1 MSTIEQQT
9 TLAGKYQPYPE
20 YKDSGV
26 KWLGHIPSHW
36 IIRRL
41 KHIAYIQ
48 SGIPKGKNLADK
60 TTVSVPMLRVA
71 NVQDGYLNLDDIHQ
85 IDIEPHELKRYSL
98 RKGDVLM
105 NEGGDNDKL
114 GRGAVWQGEI
124 EHCIHQNHVFA
135 IRAKDIEPEWL
146 QQLTQSSYAK
156 FYFYSVAKQSTN
168 LASISSSSIKETPLL
183 IPPKPERNKILSF
196 LGCETT
202 RIDRLIAQQQW
213 LIELLK
219 EKRQAV
225 ISHAVTKGLNPD
237 APMKDSG
244 IEWLGQVPEHWIV
257 RRLKHTATIQSGI
270 PKGKDLANKETI
282 TVPMLRVANVQDGY
296 FSLDS
301 VHELEIEQH
310 ELARYSLKTG
320 DVLMNEGG
328 DNDKLG
334 RGAVWSGQIT
344 PCIHQNHV
352 FAIRVDNMEPEWLS
366 WLTSSSYAKFYFY
379 SVAKQSTN
387 LASISSSNVKETP
400 LILPPK
406 MERVEIMRYLD
417 EKIAKFARLESQ
429 ATLQIELL
437 QERRTALISA
447 AVTGKID
454 LRCWTPPT
462 DNEVTT

>member
-1 MSTIEQQT
+1 MSQVAATQKQG
-9 TLAGKYQPYPE
+9 LAGKYHSYPE
-20 YKDSGV
+20 YKDSKV
-26 KWLGHIPSHW
+26 KWLGCIPNHW
-36 IIRRL
+36 MSVQSRRL
-41 KHIAYIQ
+41 FSLRNIRAQAGDRQLAATQKYGVIFQDVFMELEGRRVVQVQIGAEILKHVEPGDFVISMRSFQGGIEYCPYEGCVSSAYVPLTPIKWVYPDYFRYLFKSSPYIQ
-48 SGIPKGKNLADK
+48 AL
-60 TTVSVPMLRVA
+60 
-71 NVQDGYLNLDDIHQ
+71 
-85 IDIEPHELKRYSL
+85 
-98 RKGDVLM
+98 
-105 NEGGDNDKL
+105 
-114 GRGAVWQGEI
+114 
-124 EHCIHQNHVFA
+124 
-135 IRAKDIEPEWL
+135 
-146 QQLTQSSYAK
+146 
-156 FYFYSVAKQSTN
+156 QSTSN
-168 LASISSSSIKETPLL
+168 LVRDGQALRFENFSLVDLPIVPLDEQRTIAAFLDHETA
-183 IPPKPERNKILSF
+183 
-196 LGCETT
+196 
-202 RIDRLIAQQQW
+202 RIDRLIAKQQK

-237 APMKDSG
+237 VPMKESG

-270 PKGKDLANKETI
+270 PKGKDLADKKTI

-296 FSLDS
+296 LNLDR
-301 VHELEIEQH
+301 VHELEIEPH

-352 FAIRVDNMEPEWLS
+352 FAIRVNNIEPEWLS

-400 LILPPK
+400 LVLPPK
-406 MERVEIMRYLD
+406 IERAEIMRYLD
-417 EKIAKFARLESQ
+417 EKVAKFARLESQ

-437 QERRTALISA
+437 QERRTVLISA

-454 LRCWTPPT
+454 LRGWVPPVE
-462 DNEVTT
+462 EVAA